1 MDTAM
6 TTTSIKAPTRT
17 TSQTRTQLTRSQIL
31 NYLARNGASKVSDIT
46 HGVTACKDTVK
57 ARLSELEEE
66 GSIRAN
72 VPADIR
78 GRTTPYYSL
87 TTADLPPE
95 PPKTII
101 TVHIKHAADGRLTLA
116 FDDYPGLTTTARSFV
131 DIPAAARNA
140 ASRYTGHPEASFA
153 VHIRF

>member
-1 MDTAM
+1 M
-6 TTTSIKAPTRT
+6 TTTSINAPTRT
-17 TSQTRTQLTRSQIL
+17 TNKTRTQLTRTQIL

-46 HGVTACKDTVK
+46 DGVTACKDTVK

-87 TTADLPPE
+87 TTAGLPAE
-95 PPKTII
+95 APKTVI
-101 TVHIKHAADGRLTLA
+101 TVHIQHAADGQLTLA
-116 FDDYPGLTTTARSFV
+116 FDDFPGLTTTARSFV
-131 DIPAAARNA
+131 DIPTAARSA
-140 ASRYTGHPEASFA
+140 ASRLTGHLEDSFA